1 MVLQMS
7 VKNSQSSCTHY
18 RKTAWAQPS
27 TLVSSQPFLTTLSSF
42 WWSFLAG
49 KGTWI
54 FHDMLLGTAAIE
66 KTPVLVKCLLSPGCR
81 SNIITSPEFTVSF
94 VEHQVIILDF
104 QSAPWIFKAVKG
116 VRTNKS
122 ASSSLGTSIW
132 AFGPNPANCI
142 SIWLYVS
149 GRAALLELRA
159 GPTLSRSRTFFLN
172 WKFLMKQLLSSFI
185 LSSQPDLVG

>member
-7 VKNSQSSCTHY
+7 VKNFQSSCTHY

-27 TLVSSQPFLTTLSSF
+27 TLVSPQPFLTSLSSF

-49 KGTWI
+49 KGACEVSSPSW
-54 FHDMLLGTAAIE
+54 
-66 KTPVLVKCLLSPGCR
+66 VQVKHHHISRIHSEFCWASGDHPGF
-81 SNIITSPEFTVSF
+81 S
-94 VEHQVIILDF
+94 
-104 QSAPWIFKAVKG
+104 WIFKAVKG
-116 VRTNKS
+116 VRANKS

-159 GPTLSRSRTFFLN
+159 GPTLSRSRIFFLN

-185 LSSQPDLVG
+185 LSSQSDLVG